1 MVAGVDELTAGAG
14 SLEVPRDGVQR
25 EGGGGTPQNSNR
37 GEAMGPAV
45 QFMSPLGSGLARDGV
60 GDTVTPTNVSQVLSP
75 RTVRRRGE
83 ERTTSSY
90 DPYKRR
96 DNFIDTT
103 DNVSWLAELSLEIE
117 SMAVARHGRR
127 STMLEKH
134 VECGSHE
141 ASIDVRST
149 ERRERAGEG
158 DATGRG
164 IVHTLDQNK
173 EFMSYL
179 DDLNQSPGGSSIST
193 DLFIDHLN
201 QSPGGSRKKRILEE
215 INEMSDSIES
225 RQYIFRIEKDKRM
238 LEKDKRMLEDSL
250 KKAFDAK
257 EESDSNHRKV
267 IDTNVNLA
275 LRIREL
281 MEDKRKLEALS
292 IDLEREHTAAQR
304 EIQEHAASHQKLL
317 ATNVNLA
324 LRVRELVSEK
334 KILESSLESSILS
347 PILLQGGDI
356 QGDLVHT
363 KH

>member
-179 DDLNQSPGGSSIST
+179 DDLNQSPGGS
-193 DLFIDHLN
+193 
-201 QSPGGSRKKRILEE
+201 RKKRILEE